1 MRSLYQVDRL
11 SLFLKLLADSHYVD
25 VLKKFPHFQSLIRIS
40 NRLQSINELIQPPGP
55 LPSAGARVWHA
66 DDTEAQVRGCA
77 E

>member
-11 SLFLKLLADSHYVD
+11 SLFLKLLADSHCVEL
-25 VLKKFPHFQSLIRIS
+25 LKKSTHFQFLIRLS

-55 LPSAGARVWHA
+55 LPSAGARVWHVG
-66 DDTEAQVRGCA
+66 DTEAQVRGCA